1 MITLALCGND
11 FRYEL
16 EAVFRIFA
24 GSARITITESMTE
37 PESGDYVFAA
47 REGSRL
53 FAAAVM
59 SGRRAEECETLD
71 IPQDSPEYGRESER
85 VLGILIYRA
94 LSRLTGRTP
103 SWGVLT
109 GIRPVK
115 LVYKY
120 WERGFSDEEI
130 VRELSERYLVS
141 ERKSRVLLRTAHR
154 EREALALSRPESFSL
169 YLAVPFCPTRCR
181 YCSFVSHSIDKA
193 GRLVPE
199 YVELL
204 RREIA
209 HTGDIARSLGLR
221 LETVY
226 MGGGTPTTL
235 SAEQLSTVLGEVRRS
250 FDLSA
255 IREFTVEAGRPD
267 TITGDKLDALI
278 DCGVDRISINPQTMN
293 DAVLENIGRRHT
305 AAQTLEAYS
314 LAKKRPFKCINM
326 DLIAGLPGDDAG
338 SFARTV
344 DMITALEPENITVH
358 TLSIKRAAGLNENG
372 EEIFSSANGEASR
385 MLDYAYGALETH
397 GYLPYYL
404 YRQKNTLDN
413 LENVGFS
420 REGFDGLYN
429 IYIMEET
436 HSILAVGAGGVTKLC
451 APDGRIERSFNYKY
465 PYEYNSRF
473 DTVLE
478 RKESVRE
485 FYERIKDKTD
495 RG

>member
-1 MITLALCGND
+1 MITLALCGNG

-16 EAVFRIFA
+16 EAVCRIFA
-24 GSARITITESMTE
+24 GSAKINIIETDTE
-37 PESGDYVFAA
+37 PESGDSVFAA
-47 REGSRL
+47 RRGREL
-53 FAAAVM
+53 FAAVTVAGKR
-59 SGRRAEECETLD
+59 SEERETLEIATDAPEYDRECER
-71 IPQDSPEYGRESER
+71 I
-85 VLGILIYRA
+85 LGILIYRA
-94 LSRLTGRTP
+94 FSRLTGRTP
-103 SWGVLT
+103 HWGVLT

-120 WERGFSDEEI
+120 WERGFADEDI

-141 ERKSRVLLRTAHR
+141 EKKSRVLLRTAHR
-154 EREALALSRPESFSL
+154 EREAVSLSRPESFSL

-193 GRLVPE
+193 GRLVSE

-204 RREIA
+204 QREIER
-209 HTGDIARSLGLR
+209 TGAVARSLGLR

-235 SAEQLSTVLGEVRRS
+235 SAEQLRAVLGAVRSSFDFSTV
-250 FDLSA
+250 
-255 IREFTVEAGRPD
+255 REFTVEAGRPD
-267 TITGDKLDALI
+267 TITGEKLDALI
-278 DCGVDRISINPQTMN
+278 DCGVDRISINPQTMS

-305 AAQTLEAYS
+305 AQQTREAYS
-314 LAKKRPFKCINM
+314 LARKRRFKCINM
-326 DLIAGLPGDDAG
+326 DIIAGLPGDDTG
-338 SFARTV
+338 GFRRTV
-344 DMITALEPENITVH
+344 DELIALEPENITVH
-358 TLSIKRAAGLNENG
+358 TLSIKRAAGLSETG
-372 EEIFSSANGEASR
+372 EQLLSAANGTASR
-385 MLDYAYGALETH
+385 MLDYAYDALGAS

-413 LENVGFS
+413 LENTGFS

-429 IYIMEET
+429 IYIMAET
-436 HSILAVGAGGVTKLC
+436 HSILAAGAGGVTKLC

-473 DTVLE
+473 ATVLE

-485 FYERIKDKTD
+485 FYERIEDKTD
-495 RG
+495 

>member
-16 EAVFRIFA
+16 EAVCRIFA
-24 GSARITITESMTE
+24 GSAKINVIEADAE
-37 PESGDYVFAA
+37 PECGDRIFAA
-47 REGSRL
+47 RAGRRL
-53 FAAAVM
+53 FAAVTVAGKR
-59 SGRRAEECETLD
+59 SEERGESD
-71 IPQDSPEYGRESER
+71 VEPHSPEYDRECER

-94 LSRLTGRTP
+94 FSRITGRTP
-103 SWGVLT
+103 DWGVLT

-115 LVYKY
+115 LIYKY
-120 WERGFSDEEI
+120 WEKGLSDEGI

-141 ERKSRVLLRTAHR
+141 EKKSRVLLRTAHR
-154 EREALALSRPESFSL
+154 EREAVLLSRPESFSL
-169 YLAVPFCPTRCR
+169 YIAVPFCPTRCR
-181 YCSFVSHSIDKA
+181 YCSFVSHSVDKA

-199 YVELL
+199 YVELMQKEL
-204 RREIA
+204 A
-209 HTGDIARSLGLR
+209 YTGGLARSLGLR

-235 SAEQLSTVLGEVRRS
+235 SSEQLRAVLGEVRRS
-250 FDLSA
+250 FELSTA
-255 IREFTVEAGRPD
+255 REFTVEAGRPD

-293 DAVLENIGRRHT
+293 DGVLENIGRRHT
-305 AAQTLEAYS
+305 SRQTLDAYE
-314 LAKKRPFKCINM
+314 LARKRPFKCINM
-326 DLIAGLPGDDAG
+326 DLIAGLPKDSEE
-338 SFARTV
+338 SFRRTV
-344 DMITALEPENITVH
+344 DALTALEPENITVH
-358 TLSIKRAAGLNENG
+358 TLSIKRAAGLNESG
-372 EEIFSSANGEASR
+372 ERLLSSANGTASR
-385 MLDYAYGALETH
+385 MLDYAYEALGEK

-473 DTVLE
+473 ATVLE
-478 RKESVRE
+478 RKESVRG
-485 FYERIKDKTD
+485 FYENIKYKAD
-495 RG
+495 